1 MNNTISAEE
10 INNTGSELRSLLL
23 SEMKAV
29 LLVLDRDE
37 IPSFDECN
45 RLQGILQEYASYL
58 TQKET
63 TQADSNPPMNE
74 ESDILVSFSDRSGE
88 DVKSNDII
96 ADLLGRPDLVAVLYS
111 IGLRK
116 FVADNDLSI
125 SKEQKEKLFSGGYL
139 ATLTIGMPAKNIECF
154 ALTSKGWL
162 CFQRKVIAQQLRR
175 EQGVSSLF
183 LPVWLAVPQLKWQP
197 GTYLRALLLRN
208 YYKRKA
214 EARDF
219 MIFSFPENPQLLFGC
234 FASSASDVVYACA
247 VTEKNPLTEKEQ
259 ITLNRIVASESVD
272 HLCLIS
278 ESEWYGERV
287 LEHLNKKPQSI
298 KKVELVMEDVYE

>member
-1 MNNTISAEE
+1 M
-10 INNTGSELRSLLL
+10 ELQSLLL

-29 LLVLDRDE
+29 LLVLDE
-37 IPSFDECN
+37 GGIPSFDDCD
-45 RLQGILQEYASYL
+45 RLQSTLREYARYL

-63 TQADSNPPMNE
+63 TQADSAPPMNE
-74 ESDILVSFSDRSGE
+74 KSDILVSFSDRSGE

-96 ADLLGRPDLVAVLYS
+96 ADLLGRPDLVAILYS

-116 FVADNDLSI
+116 FVVENDLSI
-125 SKEQKEKLFSGGYL
+125 SKEQKEKLFRGGYL
-139 ATLTIGMPAKNIECF
+139 ANLTIGMPAENIECF

-183 LPVWLAVPQLKWQP
+183 LPVWLAVPQIKWQP

-219 MIFSFPENPQLLFGC
+219 MIFSFPENAQLLFGC

-247 VTEKNPLTEKEQ
+247 VSAKVPLTEEEQ
-259 ITLNRIVASESVD
+259 ITLNRTVTSESVD
-272 HLCLIS
+272 HLYLIS
-278 ESEWYGERV
+278 ESEQYGKEM
-287 LEHLNKKPQSI
+287 LEYLNKKTQRVG
-298 KKVELVMEDVYE
+298 KVELVTEDVYE